1 MAQKPVGKSGKPQ
14 QKPDGLATPT
24 MEVAQPKKLSITDFR
39 VQAFFLAIV
48 GFIFYCNTFGNGFAF
63 DDKIVITQNDYVQEG
78 FSGIPKILG
87 TESYESFSKQQK
99 IGNPLTG
106 GRYRPLSIVSFAIE
120 QQFLGVADN
129 DVPEHT
135 KNTPEYYKAKQSKLV
150 SDMYLRH
157 VDNVLFYILTVIV
170 LLYFLRYVVFP
181 ESPWAAFFAALI
193 FLIHPIHTEVVAN
206 VKSRDEIFSLL
217 FILLTLI
224 STFKLFDTRKKKH
237 LVYALGSFFLAL
249 LSKEYGVTL
258 MVLLPIAIW
267 VYRKGTTWVQL
278 KPMAWFLIP
287 LAVYF
292 LMRIKSVSGTYE
304 GAEEEIMNNP
314 YLFATPVQ
322 ALASKLAVLAEYIKL
337 LLYPHPLSADYTYNQ
352 IPYTD
357 FSNPKVWL
365 SIIVHLGLVAAMV
378 YGLTKRHASAFVI
391 AFYLGF
397 LALVC
402 NILVNVGA
410 PMGERFVFHSSVA
423 LAIGLAFAL
432 DRLRTKLAG
441 NVGNIAVGG
450 ILMVAL
456 ILSAMTTIARNR
468 DWNSDATLF
477 LKDVETVPNSIIAN
491 CNAGAACL
499 DHAEGEQTEAGKTP
513 WLERG
518 IGYETKAIAKHKRYM
533 LAYINRG
540 IMYFKLNDIDHAL
553 SDCDSVNKYFPL
565 HPSLKYLSYSLAD
578 HFFKLGLESGRGGRP
593 DEAIGYFRKGL
604 EAMPS
609 DGDLWYNLGY
619 ALYTKNELDE
629 AKRAFTNA
637 LRLNPKHPQAR
648 NMLNQLT
655 HK

>member
-1 MAQKPVGKSGKPQ
+1 
-14 QKPDGLATPT
+14 
-24 MEVAQPKKLSITDFR
+24 MEVRQPKKLSMTDFR
-39 VQAFFLAIV
+39 VQAFFLAIIGV
-48 GFIFYCNTFGNGFAF
+48 IFYCNTFGNGFAF

-87 TESYESFSKQQK
+87 AESYESFSKQQK

-129 DVPEHT
+129 DAPESV
-135 KNTPEYYKAKQSKLV
+135 KNTPEYFKARQAKLV
-150 SDMYLRH
+150 SDMHLRH
-157 VDNVLFYILTVIV
+157 VDNVLFYILSVIV

-181 ESPWAAFFAALI
+181 DSPWAAFFAAFI

-217 FILLTLI
+217 FIFLTFI
-224 STFKLFDTRKKKH
+224 STFKLFDTGKKKY
-237 LVYALGSFFLAL
+237 LAYALGFFFLAL
-249 LSKEYGVTL
+249 LSKEYGVML
-258 MVLLPIAIW
+258 VVMLPIALW
-267 VYRKGTTWVQL
+267 VFRKRVTVRQM
-278 KPMAWFLIP
+278 KPIAWFLIP
-287 LAVYF
+287 LAIYF

-322 ALASKLAVLAEYIKL
+322 ALASKLAVLVDYIRL
-337 LLYPHPLSADYTYNQ
+337 LFYPHPLSADYTYNQ

-357 FSNPKVWL
+357 FGNPKVWL
-365 SIIVHLGLVAAMV
+365 SLVVHLGLVAAML
-378 YGLTKRHASAFVI
+378 YGLAKRHASAFAI

-423 LAIGLAFAL
+423 LAIAMGFSL
-432 DRLRTKLAG
+432 DWLRNRLAG
-441 NVGNIAVGG
+441 NVGNVAVGG
-450 ILMVAL
+450 ILTVIL
-456 ILSAMTTIARNR
+456 LLSAMTTIARNR
-468 DWNSDATLF
+468 DWDSDATLF

-499 DHAEGEQTEAGKTP
+499 DHAESETTDAAKKP

-518 IGYETKAIAKHKRYM
+518 IGYESKAISMHKRYM

-540 IMYFKLNDIDHAL
+540 IMYFKLNDIDSAL
-553 SDCDSVNKYFPL
+553 ADCDSVNKYFPS

-593 DEAIGYFRKGL
+593 DDAIAYFKKGL
-604 EAMPS
+604 QAMPS

-619 ALYTKNELDE
+619 AYYTKNELDD
-629 AKRAFTNA
+629 AKRAFINA
-637 LRLNPKHPQAR
+637 VRINPKHPQAR
-648 NMLNQLT
+648 NMLNQLN